1 MKLKHLTMR
10 LYVIYVLN
18 THKISFKLDDIY
30 YLINKLVFYAQF
42 YTKKKKNFKF
52 KHLIDDISIILL
64 IFDFLKIL
72 QVWKI

>member
-30 YLINKLVFYAQF
+30 CGGVKYGPV
-42 YTKKKKNFKF
+42 T
-52 KHLIDDISIILL
+52 
-64 IFDFLKIL
+64 
-72 QVWKI
+72 

>member
-42 YTKKKKNFKF
+42 
-52 KHLIDDISIILL
+52 
-64 IFDFLKIL
+64 
-72 QVWKI
+72 